1 MDANGPSKAE
11 PLDIRKYSNRR
22 YYDATRSRH
31 VTLEELHAL
40 ICEGHE
46 IRVTDATTGAD
57 ITPKVLAQI
66 ILERDPPKLDVFP
79 VPLLH
84 RLIRANEQIVR
95 DFVDKY
101 FNQALSSFLQSQRQF
116 EGYLRRMMG
125 LPSSA
130 EVVPEMLDWTR
141 AMLGPF
147 GSPFWRGETGPKP
160 EAPKNTETER
170 ANEELRRLVESL
182 QQQVTRLED
191 QLAGRRKRPRRKG
204 R

>member
-1 MDANGPSKAE
+1 MDSNGTGNVE

-31 VTLEELHAL
+31 VTLEEIHAL

-46 IRVTDATTGAD
+46 IRVTDAASGAD

-66 ILERDPPKLDVFP
+66 MLERDPPKLDVFP

-95 DFVDKY
+95 DFVEKY

-125 LPSSA
+125 LPTPGEGA
-130 EVVPEMLDWTR
+130 PGMLDWTR

-147 GSPFWRGETGPKP
+147 GSGVWRGEEGGKVESPRQG
-160 EAPKNTETER
+160 EAEQ
-170 ANEELRRLVESL
+170 ANQELRRLVESL
-182 QQQVTRLED
+182 QQQVSQLEG
-191 QLAGRRKRPRRKG
+191 QLAGKRKKSRRAG